1 LPPTSNIGSATD
13 RDSRRLRRERPSTL
27 KREFRIILAIALIT
41 SAIFV
46 TIYIVAMASH
56 IRRGSTAMKAVR
68 LESVGHLYLR
78 DVEKPTPGP
87 DELLV
92 KVEASGICGSDRHF
106 LHGEFPCSPP
116 VTLGHEFCGIIE
128 DVGSAVVDFHPGM
141 RITGDP
147 NIACGRCAHCY
158 AGRVN
163 LCANLQAIGLHRD
176 GGFAEYVLVP
186 QKQAHSLP
194 LSMRATHGA
203 FCEPL
208 SCCIHGVDL
217 AEIKPGASVV
227 VLGGGVI
234 GMLTVQ
240 LARRAGAEKVVLS
253 TRQAVRRALAEKT
266 GATASVDPS
275 TDDVVEKI
283 AGANGV
289 LPGGADV
296 VIECAGVPDTMR
308 QMTQLAR
315 RGGAVV
321 VLGVM
326 PQKAVV
332 PFEPFDI
339 FFRELRI
346 FGSFINPF
354 THRRAAELIASGA
367 IDVDCLI
374 TRQASLADVPDLIKE
389 PPAAG
394 EIKAMF
400 VS

>member
-1 LPPTSNIGSATD
+1 
-13 RDSRRLRRERPSTL
+13 
-27 KREFRIILAIALIT
+27 
-41 SAIFV
+41 
-46 TIYIVAMASH
+46 
-56 IRRGSTAMKAVR
+56 MKAVR

-128 DVGSAVVDFHPGM
+128 DVGSAVADFRPGM

-194 LSMRATHGA
+194 LSMKATHGA

-266 GATASVDPS
+266 GASASVDPS
-275 TDDVVEKI
+275 TGDVVEKI

-296 VIECAGVPDTMR
+296 VIECAGVPETFR
-308 QMTQLAR
+308 TGIAMTR
-315 RGGAVV
+315 RGGNF
-321 VLGVM
+321 VLFGVT
-326 PQKAVV
+326 PAGLEV
-332 PFEPFDI
+332 PMTPFDLLVNEVSI
-339 FFRELRI
+339 RPAYL
-346 FGSFINPF
+346 NPF
-354 THRRAAELIASGA
+354 THDRAVALVASGVLEL
-367 IDVDCLI
+367 DRLV
-374 TRQASLADVPDLIKE
+374 TRTIGLDEVASVIGSA
-389 PPAAG
+389 PAAG
-394 EIKAMF
+394 EIK
-400 VS
+400 VIVRP

>member
-1 LPPTSNIGSATD
+1 
-13 RDSRRLRRERPSTL
+13 
-27 KREFRIILAIALIT
+27 
-41 SAIFV
+41 
-46 TIYIVAMASH
+46 
-56 IRRGSTAMKAVR
+56 MKAVR
-68 LESVGHLYLR
+68 LESVHHLYLR
-78 DVEKPTPGP
+78 DVENPTPGP

-92 KVEASGICGSDRHF
+92 KVEAAGVCGSDRHF
-106 LHGEFPCSPP
+106 LRGEFPCSPP

-128 DVGSAVVDFHPGM
+128 GMGGAVVGFQPGM
-141 RITGDP
+141 RVTGDP

-158 AGRVN
+158 RGRVN
-163 LCANLQAIGLHRD
+163 LCANLQAIGVHRD

-186 QKQAHSLP
+186 QKQAHPLP
-194 LSMRATHGA
+194 ISMKATHGA

-227 VLGGGVI
+227 ILGGGVI
-234 GMLTVQ
+234 GMLTLQ
-240 LARRAGAEKVVLS
+240 LARLAGAGSVVLS
-253 TRQAVRRALAEKT
+253 TRQASRRALAEKI

-275 TDDVVEKI
+275 AGDVVAKI
-283 AGANGV
+283 AGPSGI

-296 VIECAGVPDTMR
+296 VIECAGVADTMR

-315 RGGAVV
+315 RGGTAVM
-321 VLGVM
+321 LGVM
-326 PQKAVV
+326 PKDALV
-332 PFEPFDI
+332 PLEPFDI

-346 FGSFINPF
+346 LGSFVNPF

-367 IDVDCLI
+367 IEVEALI
-374 TRQASLADVPDLIKE
+374 TRQTALEDIAAIINE

-400 VS
+400 VA